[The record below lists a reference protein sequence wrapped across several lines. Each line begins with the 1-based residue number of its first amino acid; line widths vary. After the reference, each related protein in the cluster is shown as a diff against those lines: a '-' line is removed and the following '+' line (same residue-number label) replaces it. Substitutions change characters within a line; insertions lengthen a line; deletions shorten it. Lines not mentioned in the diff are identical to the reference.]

1 MLAVIGGE
9 QTVPLSPLLAAL
21 QSVVLS
27 CPLTV
32 VRLMELLGSPRE
44 VLRNEALLMLAGLTS
59 GCEDISKLAAFEG
72 AFDKL
77 LGLCL
82 AEGGLVSGGVVVQD
96 ALELLNNMLRDNQ
109 ANQRLFREMGHMQ
122 QIPKLLHYQA
132 APAAGPGGVPGAPLV
147 DPAFLAA
154 AGAAAAAA
162 AGVSAAAAAGARAVG
177 AAAAAAAASVVPQL
191 PVQAAAN
198 YLSLLET
205 TRLLMAPPHGATADL
220 QQQEAASRLAAQQA
234 FGHLGLLQVLLG
246 LAVNAGKIPHAVV
259 RAQALLCLAD
269 WLAEHPAGQ
278 QAVGGSGVEV
288 AGGKRMPALH
298 VVLKIA
304 LQAWDTRERSG
315 AAAVLAGFCRAN
327 PEGQLTLISTM
338 APGVGKGPG
347 EEVSWGQEL
356 VGAMLGGPEGPEGWK
371 LAARAAGV
379 LQQLLVGNVAA
390 QERLL
395 GLPLAMGQSGVVML
409 GRCMSGVSHGLQQG
423 DVPGLALAATLLR
436 LLVVWAHGSTPTVTA
451 LLEGSWHLDLLVGV
465 VGAKGEVGRDNVHV
479 AGKA

>member
-1 MLAVIGGE
+1 MR
-9 QTVPLSPLLAAL
+9 PLSPCLPAL

-32 VRLMELLGSPRE
+32 VRLMDLLGSPRE
-44 VLRNEALLMLAGLTS
+44 VLRNEALLMLAALTG

-77 LGLCL
+77 LGICQ
-82 AEGGLVSGGVVVQD
+82 AEGGLLAGGVVVQD

-122 QIPKLLHYQA
+122 QLPKLLHYQA
-132 APAAGPGGVPGAPLV
+132 APAAGGGPGGLPLV

-177 AAAAAAAASVVPQL
+177 AAAAAAAASVAPQL
-191 PVQAAAN
+191 PMQAAAN

-205 TRLLMAPPHGATADL
+205 TRLLMAAPHGASAEL

-234 FGHLGLLQVLLG
+234 FGHLGLLQVVLG
-246 LAVNAGKIPHAVV
+246 LAVNAGKIPHPVV

-298 VVLKIA
+298 AVLKIA
-304 LQAWDTRERSG
+304 LQAWDGRERAG
-315 AAAVLAGFCRAN
+315 ATAVLAGFCRGN

-356 VGAMLGGPEGPEGWK
+356 VGAMLGGPDGPEGWK

-379 LQQLLVGNVAA
+379 LQQLVVGNVAA

-395 GLPLAMGQSGVVML
+395 GVPLAMGQPGVVLL
-409 GRCMSGVSHGLQQG
+409 GRCMQGVSHGLQRG
-423 DVPGLALAATLLR
+423 DVPGLAVAATLLR

-451 LLEGSWHLDLLVGV
+451 LLEANGHLDLLVGV
-465 VGAKGEVGRDNVHV
+465 VGIKGEAGRDNVHV
-479 AGKA
+479 AGNSLVKIGP